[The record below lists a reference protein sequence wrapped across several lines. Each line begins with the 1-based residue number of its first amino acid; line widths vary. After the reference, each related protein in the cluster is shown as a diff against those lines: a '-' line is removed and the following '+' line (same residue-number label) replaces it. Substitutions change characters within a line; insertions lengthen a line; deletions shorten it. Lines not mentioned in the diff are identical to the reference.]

1 MRKALLIKLT
11 GIIGI
16 LLVLVGYYLFWIS
29 PDAEMSEVIRRTR
42 YAIVLNLSG
51 GLMVVFY
58 FYKRQ
63 S

>member
-16 LLVLVGYYLFWIS
+16 LLVLAGYYLFWIS
-29 PDAEMSEVIRRTR
+29 PDTEMSEVIRRTR
-42 YAIVLNLSG
+42 YAIVFNLSG

-58 FYKRQ
+58 LYRR
-63 S
+63 